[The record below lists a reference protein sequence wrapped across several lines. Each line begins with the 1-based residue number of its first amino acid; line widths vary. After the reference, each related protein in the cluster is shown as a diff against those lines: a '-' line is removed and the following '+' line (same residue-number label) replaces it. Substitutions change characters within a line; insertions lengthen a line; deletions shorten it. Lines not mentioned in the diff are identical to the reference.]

1 MMAKVIR
8 GLKELLPYA
17 RSDSIGIPCSK
28 MLQSMLKIVHD
39 ARSQREIT
47 LSQTQYWVL

>member
-1 MMAKVIR
+1 MAKVIR

-17 RSDSIGIPCSK
+17 KSDSIGIQCSK
-28 MLQSMLKIVHD
+28 MLQNRSKIVHD
-39 ARSQREIT
+39 ARLQREMT